1 MIIYHSVHQTYIGH
15 YLTGVTFSALNRYL
29 GRYLLSAKFSEKIDC
44 TLFFR
49 TWSFTLT
56 WFHIFLVEG
65 VHCIRKL
72 QPFEKYSS
80 AVHQQVMLRI
90 LQPHKKRGRVSYQ
103 FIAFQLQIHPL
114 LPALWKWS
122 LLFSCSVM
130 SNSLRFNGLQHAR
143 LPCRSLSPGV
153 CLNSCPWC

>member
-56 WFHIFLVEG
+56 WFHIFWLREFIALESCNPLKSIVVQFINRLCCEYCSHIRREG
-65 VHCIRKL
+65 VSVISL
-72 QPFEKYSS
+72 
-80 AVHQQVMLRI
+80 
-90 LQPHKKRGRVSYQ
+90 
-103 FIAFQLQIHPL
+103 
-114 LPALWKWS
+114 
-122 LLFSCSVM
+122 LLFSFKSIHYCLLYE
-130 SNSLRFNGLQHAR
+130 N
-143 LPCRSLSPGV
+143 GV
-153 CLNSCPWC
+153 CCLVAQSCPTLCDSMDCSTPGSRVVHYLLEFA